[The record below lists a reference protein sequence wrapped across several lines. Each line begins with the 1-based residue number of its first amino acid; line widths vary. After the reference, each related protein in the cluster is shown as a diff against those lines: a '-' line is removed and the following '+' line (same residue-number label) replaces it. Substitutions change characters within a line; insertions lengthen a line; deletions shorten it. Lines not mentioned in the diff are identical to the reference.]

1 MREVVTVYSVEK
13 DDSWFK
19 IARYEKETALKV
31 VNDYTVKCIVHAE
44 KLIAVDKN
52 GNIIAESEF

>member
-1 MREVVTVYSVEK
+1 MRETIIVYSIEK
-13 DDSWFK
+13 DGNWFK
-19 IARYEKETALKV
+19 IAGYDRETALKV

-52 GNIIAESEF
+52 GNIIAESEV